1 MAVITRTMMSGYF
14 FDTSE
19 TNKMCSCTREL
30 IHQPNI
36 AETTESHL
44 NQKEIHEIGRSRLN
58 RSTQTN
64 RPRKLICY
72 KSQLSYL
79 VKCDPV
85 FLSFLTFLI
94 SRCSISFLLY
104 IFLFPW
110 RQKRDDYIT
119 NEIYERVLLIL
130 NNKGEKS
137 ASKNSFRATTFS
149 ADKFNIRKSYWTKAF
164 RNCIIITYRASSK
177 KKMCN

>member
-1 MAVITRTMMSGYF
+1 MMSGYF

-72 KSQLSYL
+72 KSQLSNL
-79 VKCDPV
+79 VRCDPV
-85 FLSFLTFLI
+85 FLSFLDFLDFEVFHFF
-94 SRCSISFLLY
+94 SSLY
-104 IFLFPW
+104 FLFPW

-149 ADKFNIRKSYWTKAF
+149 ADKFNIRKSY
-164 RNCIIITYRASSK
+164 
-177 KKMCN
+177 

>member
-64 RPRKLICY
+64 RPRKLISY
-72 KSQLSYL
+72 KSQLSNL
-79 VKCDPV
+79 VNCDPV
-85 FLSFLTFLI
+85 FLSFLDFLDFEVLHFFSSLYFFISMETKKEMTILQTKYMREFFWFLI
-94 SRCSISFLLY
+94 IKVKSLHRKTHFELPHFLL
-104 IFLFPW
+104 
-110 RQKRDDYIT
+110 T
-119 NEIYERVLLIL
+119 NLTSVSHIEQRHSEIV
-130 NNKGEKS
+130 S
-137 ASKNSFRATTFS
+137 
-149 ADKFNIRKSYWTKAF
+149 
-164 RNCIIITYRASSK
+164 
-177 KKMCN
+177 

>member
-1 MAVITRTMMSGYF
+1 MMSGYF

-79 VKCDPV
+79 VRCDPV
-85 FLSFLTFLI
+85 FLSFLDFLDFEVFHFF
-94 SRCSISFLLY
+94 SSLY
-104 IFLFPW
+104 FFPFPW

-130 NNKGEKS
+130 NIKVKS
-137 ASKNSFRATTFS
+137 LH
-149 ADKFNIRKSYWTKAF
+149 RKTHFELPHFLLTNLTSVSHIEQ
-164 RNCIIITYRASSK
+164 RHSEIIS
-177 KKMCN
+177 

>member
-1 MAVITRTMMSGYF
+1 MHKRINSST
-14 FDTSE
+14 
-19 TNKMCSCTREL
+19 K
-30 IHQPNI
+30 H

-72 KSQLSYL
+72 KSQLSNL
-79 VKCDPV
+79 VRCDPV
-85 FLSFLTFLI
+85 FLSFLDFLDFEVFHFFSSLYFFI
-94 SRCSISFLLY
+94 SMETKKEMTILQMKY
-104 IFLFPW
+104 M
-110 RQKRDDYIT
+110 
-119 NEIYERVLLIL
+119 RVLLTL

-149 ADKFNIRKSYWTKAF
+149 ADKFNIRKSY
-164 RNCIIITYRASSK
+164 
-177 KKMCN
+177 

>member
-1 MAVITRTMMSGYF
+1 MHKRINSST
-14 FDTSE
+14 
-19 TNKMCSCTREL
+19 K
-30 IHQPNI
+30 H

-79 VKCDPV
+79 VRCDPV
-85 FLSFLTFLI
+85 FLSFLDFLDFEVFHFF
-94 SRCSISFLLY
+94 SSLY
-104 IFLFPW
+104 FLFPW

-149 ADKFNIRKSYWTKAF
+149 ADKFNIRKSY
-164 RNCIIITYRASSK
+164 
-177 KKMCN
+177 